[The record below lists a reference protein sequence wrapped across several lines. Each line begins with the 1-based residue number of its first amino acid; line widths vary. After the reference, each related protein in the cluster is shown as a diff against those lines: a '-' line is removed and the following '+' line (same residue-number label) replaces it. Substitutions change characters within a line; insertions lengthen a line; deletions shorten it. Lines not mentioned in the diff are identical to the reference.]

1 MAKKT
6 KVEIWHNPRCSKSRQ
21 TLALLEEQGIE
32 PTIVRYLDEPPTKS
46 RIKAVAKLLGGP
58 EKLVRTKEAAFEERG
73 LEGATKTALID
84 AMAEEP
90 KLIER
95 PVVITAKGARIGR
108 PPESVLEV
116 L

>member
-1 MAKKT
+1 MAKND
-6 KVEIWHNPRCSKSRQ
+6 VEIWHNPRCSKSRQ
-21 TLALLEEQGIE
+21 TLALLEERGIE
-32 PTIVRYLDEPPTKS
+32 PEVVRYLDDPPSKT
-46 RIKAVAKLLGGP
+46 RLKAVAKMLGGP
-58 EKLVRTKEAAFEERG
+58 ENLVRKKESAFKERE
-73 LEGATKTALID
+73 LKGATKAQLID

>member
-1 MAKKT
+1 MST
-6 KVEIWHNPRCSKSRQ
+6 TDVEIWHNPRCSKSRQ
-21 TLALLEEQGIE
+21 TLALLEERGIT
-32 PTIVRYLDEPPTKS
+32 PRVVKYLDAPPS
-46 RIKAVAKLLGGP
+46 EARLREVAGQLGGA
-58 EKLVRTKEAAFEERG
+58 EALVRRKEAAFGERG
-73 LEGATKTALID
+73 LKGADADALIA

>member
-1 MAKKT
+1 MAKND
-6 KVEIWHNPRCSKSRQ
+6 VEIWHNPRCSKSRQ
-21 TLALLEEQGIE
+21 TLALLEEKGIE
-32 PTIVRYLDEPPTKS
+32 PKVVRYLDDPPSKT
-46 RIKAVAKLLGGP
+46 RLKAIAKMLGGP
-58 EKLVRTKEAAFEERG
+58 ENLVRKKEQAFEERE
-73 LEGATKTALID
+73 LKDATKAQLID
-84 AMAEEP
+84 AMAEVP

>member
-6 KVEIWHNPRCSKSRQ
+6 NVEIWHNPRCSKSRQ
-21 TLALLEEQGIE
+21 TLALLEEQGVG
-32 PTIVRYLDEPPTKS
+32 PTIVRYLDEPPTKT
-46 RIKAVAKLLGGP
+46 RLKAVAKLLGGP
-58 EKLVRTKEAAFEERG
+58 ENLIRKKEAAFEERD
-73 LEGATKTALID
+73 LKGASKAQLID